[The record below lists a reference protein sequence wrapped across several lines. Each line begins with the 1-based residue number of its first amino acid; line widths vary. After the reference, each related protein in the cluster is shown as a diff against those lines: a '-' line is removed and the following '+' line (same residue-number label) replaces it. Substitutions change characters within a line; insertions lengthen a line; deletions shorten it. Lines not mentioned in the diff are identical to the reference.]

1 MKLGRTNGDTHTEVA
16 CASSHKVYGLRVYV
30 LRYALLLQQIFF
42 GDATIRDRVHVRVYL
57 SPTRYLVSTI

>member
-16 CASSHKVYGLRVYV
+16 CASSHKVYGSTYYV
-30 LRYALLLQQIFF
+30 LLLQQIFF

-57 SPTRYLVSTI
+57 SPT